1 VADLGTLALGTFT
14 NVATTAITGAEPVL
28 QVIASADD
36 AKHVHDTAN
45 TTHTGVASFAL
56 GETPGDL
63 DNVDTVSIRLRYG
76 LSGAPDNNVWD
87 SLTAQIVE
95 SDGSTPLTD
104 EVTVVTGA
112 IEDTSPTNSSVVALT
127 NPNTGA
133 SKETWDAAL
142 VLIRFNISKNKGG
155 DAVEERVFAAEVTG
169 EYSVASQNV
178 TVSPAA
184 GSFVYAGA
192 ALSIAETVTVPAG
205 SLAYVGGAL
214 TLAESLTVAAGSLA
228 LTGQALTVQT
238 TEHVTRSPAPG
249 SVTYAGSGLTLRLD
263 VGIDAGQVVWTGV
276 APTIEISAPTTAGPG
291 AGSLVLTG
299 QQPTIALT
307 EHVTVSPASGS
318 LAYTGSGLTLRLA
331 VGVESDRLVWTGAAP
346 TVAISAPQTVK
357 PASGSLVLAAQAL
370 TVDDSQTLSLDAGT
384 LALIGQLPTVEM
396 TDSGQVAAI
405 PAGSVAFVGIA
416 PLIIAPLTIGI
427 GPGALRLT
435 GGAVNQ
441 EDGDED
447 DYWDRVSHVVRRRRV
462 FG

>member
-1 VADLGTLALGTFT
+1 MADLGTLALGAFT
-14 NVATTAITGAEPVL
+14 DVASTAITGAEPVL

-56 GETPGDL
+56 GETPADL
-63 DNVDTVSIRLRYG
+63 DNVDTASIRLRYG
-76 LSGAPDNNVWD
+76 LSGEPDNNVWD

-104 EVTVVTGA
+104 EVTVVTGP

-133 SKETWDAAL
+133 TKETWDAAL
-142 VLIRFNISKNKGG
+142 VLIRFGVSKNKGG

-169 EYSVASQNV
+169 TYTVAAVNV

-184 GSFVYAGA
+184 GSLIYTGA
-192 ALSIAETVTVPAG
+192 ALSVAETVTVPSG
-205 SLAYVGGAL
+205 SLAYSGQSPRV
-214 TLAESLTVAAGSLA
+214 AESVTVAAGSLA
-228 LTGQALTVQT
+228 LTGQAPTVQT
-238 TEHVTRSPAPG
+238 TEHVTASPAPG
-249 SVTYAGSGLTLRLD
+249 SVTYAGS
-263 VGIDAGQVVWTGV
+263 
-276 APTIEISAPTTAGPG
+276 
-291 AGSLVLTG
+291 
-299 QQPTIALT
+299 AL
-307 EHVTVSPASGS
+307 A
-318 LAYTGSGLTLRLA
+318 LRLA
-331 VGVESDRLVWTGAAP
+331 VDIDAGHVVWTGAAP

-370 TVDDSQTLSLDAGT
+370 TVDDSETLSLDAGT
-384 LALIGQLPTVEM
+384 LAIIGQSPTVGM
-396 TDSGQVAAI
+396 TDSGEVAAV
-405 PAGSVAFVGIA
+405 PAGSIAFMGIA

-435 GGAVNQ
+435 GSAPNQ

-447 DYWDRVSHVVRRRRV
+447 DYWDRASHLARRRRV
-462 FG
+462 LS